1 MPLLVRSPRRSSPR
15 GLSCFGRHTLNTP
28 PASQPQHPQSAP
40 RPYPLERHPPPP
52 RWSLHLTSRGGRDRK
67 VSTTSRR
74 LAGEIHDDASSS
86 GGRPSGPRVRPDA
99 PVARIAASSGK
110 RSHDPARRSRVDT
123 AGRLPNA
130 PTTAKF
136 RSCRAPADTSGCNG
150 LLPAPLRFV
159 HHGKRRAMPV
169 PQRVGIRRLGDNFLP
184 KS

>member
-1 MPLLVRSPRRSSPR
+1 MRFHSLGRYALTPLSRLV
-15 GLSCFGRHTLNTP
+15 HAAITP
-28 PASQPQHPQSAP
+28 PLAHWCRSRSLLRSLDLTDVRDSRALTPEYSCTYLQP
-40 RPYPLERHPPPP
+40 RVCVV
-52 RWSLHLTSRGGRDRK
+52 GRECFPTAR
-67 VSTTSRR
+67 
-74 LAGEIHDDASSS
+74 SS
-86 GGRPSGPRVRPDA
+86 GGRPSGPRARPGTA
-99 PVARIAASSGK
+99 AGHIAASSGK